1 MAKLII
7 QTGKLAGKQLIVPM
21 KEVLIGRD
29 EGCYIRMGSP
39 DISRKHCTLRATSD
53 GILVEDLGSSNGTYI
68 NDIRIDGPTI
78 LKGGDKLRVGPAIFE
93 VDGPKPILP
102 KIDDDIVDWL
112 NDGDS
117 KTGLASDEDTAI
129 HKLPVKG
136 DAGKSDSANSDTSKS
151 DLAKTAIPAPH
162 NSHKSKRVFKTVAE
176 EAQYVIALYH
186 EQQLARARDGH

>member
-7 QTGKLAGKQLIVPM
+7 QTGKLAGKQLAVPM

-29 EGCYIRMGSP
+29 EGCYIRMGSA
-39 DISRKHCTLRATSD
+39 DISRKHCSLRSTAD

-93 VDGPKPILP
+93 VDGPKPLLP
-102 KIDDDIVDWL
+102 KLDDDIVDWL

-129 HKLPVKG
+129 HKLPM
-136 DAGKSDSANSDTSKS
+136 KSE
-151 DLAKTAIPAPH
+151 LAKTTIPPPPH
-162 NSHKSKRVFKTVAE
+162 KPKRVFKTVAE
-176 EAQYVIALYH
+176 EAQYVINLYH
-186 EQQLARARDGH
+186 EQQLAKAQDHA